1 MSTRILVGHVLD
13 MLKTLPDE
21 HVQACVTSPPYW
33 GLRDYGTK
41 PVAWPAITYS
51 PMPGLSACVE
61 VPAMICSLGLEPT
74 LDSFIGHMIL
84 VFREVRRVLKDDG
97 TVWMNMGDSYAG
109 NRGREQGPVI
119 TGKNKTSSFD
129 GQVAQRNA
137 MTASRRRDNEPIPR
151 SDVRI
156 AGLKPKDLV
165 GQPWRL
171 ALALQADGWWLR
183 QDIIWQKLNPMPESV
198 RDRCT
203 KAHEYVF
210 LLAKSARYFYDF
222 EAMQEP
228 CSEST
233 NARVAQDVE
242 AQAGSLR
249 AHAGEGRGGK
259 PMKAMVRK
267 LPGNKTH
274 KGTAAYEAGDEK
286 HRTKAGL
293 VAYSQRLA
301 EEAERPIVKYLDRQQ
316 ERAAASARMG
326 RGAGFRKVT
335 ADDSG
340 TKNNESFNQA
350 MVVMPAARNRRS
362 VWTVGTEPFK
372 EAHFATFPTELIR
385 PCIEAST
392 PIGGT
397 VLDIFFGAGTTGLVC
412 DRLQRNCIGIE
423 LNPVYAEIARRR
435 IVGESTLLA
444 DVEVVA

>member
-61 VPAMICSLGLEPT
+61 VPAMICSLGIEPT

-109 NRGREQGPVI
+109 NRGREQGPAI
-119 TGKNKTSSFD
+119 TSKNKTSSFD

-222 EAMQEP
+222 EAMQKP

-267 LPGNKTH
+267 LPGN
-274 KGTAAYEAGDEK
+274 
-286 HRTKAGL
+286 
-293 VAYSQRLA
+293 
-301 EEAERPIVKYLDRQQ
+301 
-316 ERAAASARMG
+316 
-326 RGAGFRKVT
+326 
-335 ADDSG
+335 DDSG